1 MAKALAANLDV
12 GEIKKKTLGGAAS
25 FFLRTLLLN
34 VIGLAANLILG
45 GELTLRD
52 FAVYGIVTQI
62 IGVLTFFSDVGLAS
76 SLIQQQK
83 PPSKKDYATVFW
95 LQMSLAIFI
104 VLCCVAVVKSGVY
117 ASQLQGEG
125 EWLLYALACSFVIG
139 TLKTVPSIKLTRELN
154 FAKFVIP
161 QILEQLVFNGLL
173 IILVINGWG
182 LKAYTWAIWAR
193 TLIGTAAMLYLV
205 PFWPGVN
212 FSLASLRCSLQFGV
226 KFQFNDL
233 LSRLKDQ
240 FFYLFVAM
248 QLPPEQFGLISF
260 SKNWSMYPY
269 NLTVQNI
276 MAITFPTFSRLQDN
290 PGLLRR
296 ALEKTIYFITL
307 VIFPL
312 LVGMCLFFYPL
323 TQVIGKYQ
331 KWESAL
337 LSFVCFT
344 LSIAPAAISSP
355 LTNILNAVGKINQTL
370 KLMIFWTLL
379 TWLLTPFLMR
389 FYGFNGVAIAS
400 LLISLTSGATVVM
413 VKKYLPFSLW
423 PQVKVP
429 LLGSLFMVAFALTLQ
444 SVWRESLP
452 AALVGGGL
460 TLLVY
465 FLAVIIFGRRQ
476 LCLELASL
484 LSKGKS

>member
-1 MAKALAANLDV
+1 MLFRSIHSPGTGINIYEASAIPLIRYRLQQALPSCMHRAREHKN
-12 GEIKKKTLGGAAS
+12 ET
-25 FFLRTLLLN
+25 
-34 VIGLAANLILG
+34 
-45 GELTLRD
+45 
-52 FAVYGIVTQI
+52 
-62 IGVLTFFSDVGLAS
+62 AS

-125 EWLLYALACSFVIG
+125 EWFLYALACSFVIG

-193 TLIGTAAMLYLV
+193 TLIGTAVMLYLV

-248 QLPPEQFGLISF
+248 QLPPEQFGLMQRDRKS
-260 SKNWSMYPY
+260 
-269 NLTVQNI
+269 
-276 MAITFPTFSRLQDN
+276 
-290 PGLLRR
+290 
-296 ALEKTIYFITL
+296 
-307 VIFPL
+307 
-312 LVGMCLFFYPL
+312 
-323 TQVIGKYQ
+323 
-331 KWESAL
+331 
-337 LSFVCFT
+337 
-344 LSIAPAAISSP
+344 
-355 LTNILNAVGKINQTL
+355 
-370 KLMIFWTLL
+370 
-379 TWLLTPFLMR
+379 
-389 FYGFNGVAIAS
+389 
-400 LLISLTSGATVVM
+400 VV
-413 VKKYLPFSLW
+413 
-423 PQVKVP
+423 
-429 LLGSLFMVAFALTLQ
+429 
-444 SVWRESLP
+444 
-452 AALVGGGL
+452 
-460 TLLVY
+460 
-465 FLAVIIFGRRQ
+465 
-476 LCLELASL
+476 
-484 LSKGKS
+484 